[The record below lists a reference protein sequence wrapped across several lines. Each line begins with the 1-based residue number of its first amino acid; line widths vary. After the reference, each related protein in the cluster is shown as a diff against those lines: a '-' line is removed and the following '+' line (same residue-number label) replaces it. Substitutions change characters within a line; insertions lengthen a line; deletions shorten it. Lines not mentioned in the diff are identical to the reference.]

1 MCHSIFPALPTSA
14 LSQAM
19 AALKDALSQAMGE
32 MNASWFVVEPATHDA
47 IIVAAFKQRGFD
59 DDEARA
65 AARCCRQ
72 ATFLGNRTHNAL
84 KALDVDE
91 HLGSVVG
98 GCAPATRWT
107 VLESRFKA
115 CERWDARRCSGFLVA
130 EAAMDR
136 ACELAEAYGTGCV
149 AVDNA
154 FHYLFGA
161 HYVLRA
167 SAKGYIA
174 YTTCTGAIPEVVPTG
189 GTRKAMGTNPQTYAL
204 PTTNALGFDVCI
216 DWATSVI
223 SNGTVKALAREGK
236 RCPEGAIFDKDGRP
250 TTDPNEFHAHACV
263 GGHKGY
269 SLCLLTE
276 LLAAFGG
283 GSLPSV
289 RSKVGGGDGGDKR
302 TCNFLFQA
310 WHPDALAP
318 ASLSA
323 NVATVD
329 ENVKAVVADILG
341 PGNEGARLPGQG
353 KREAAL
359 RSARANG
366 LLFSRA
372 EVDALARIAAR
383 SGVAFDPGA
392 CARYAE

>member
-1 MCHSIFPALPTSA
+1 
-14 LSQAM
+14 M
-19 AALKDALSQAMGE
+19 AALNDD
-32 MNASWFVVEPATHDA
+32 ASWFVVEAATHDA

-84 KALDVDE
+84 KALD
-91 HLGSVVG
+91 
-98 GCAPATRWT
+98 
-107 VLESRFKA
+107 SRFKA

-189 GTRKAMGTNPQTYAL
+189 GTRKSMGTNPQTYAL

-263 GGHKGY
+263 GGGHKGY

-283 GSLPSV
+283 GSLPPGTRT
-289 RSKVGGGDGGDKR
+289 RS
-302 TCNFLFQA
+302 
-310 WHPDALAP
+310 LAP

-372 EVDALARIAAR
+372 EVDALARIAER